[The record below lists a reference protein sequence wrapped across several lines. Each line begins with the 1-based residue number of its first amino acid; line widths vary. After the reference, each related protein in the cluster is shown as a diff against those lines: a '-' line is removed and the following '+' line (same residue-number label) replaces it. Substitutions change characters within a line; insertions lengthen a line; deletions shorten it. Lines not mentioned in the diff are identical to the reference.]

1 MLDRRKDGAQVG
13 RRAMFCTQC
22 GKEAAPDAHFCSN
35 CGRVVAVQ
43 FVQQPVA
50 DPRYAPQMYPVNRV
64 QNHIR
69 TLGILWIVVG
79 CLRVLAIGWLWF
91 VGREI
96 VPSILGTMVPNFAIG
111 APLSRLVEGGL
122 AFASVLIVV
131 QAALA
136 FFAGWGS
143 LERQSWARI
152 VAIIAAVL
160 SLWHIPF
167 GTALGIYT
175 LWVLLPA
182 SSENEF
188 RSLAR
193 V

>member
-1 MLDRRKDGAQVG
+1 
-13 RRAMFCTQC
+13 MFCGQC
-22 GKEAAPDAHFCSN
+22 GKEAASDAHFCSN

-50 DPRYAPQMYPVNRV
+50 DPRYAPQMYPMNRV

-69 TLGILWIVVG
+69 TVGILWLITG
-79 CLRVLAIGWLWF
+79 ALRVLSVGWVWF
-91 VGREI
+91 VGRM
-96 VPSILGTMVPNFAIG
+96 VFPTVLGTLVPHFTTG
-111 APLSRLVEGGL
+111 DPLFRVVRGGL
-122 AFASVLIVV
+122 IFATGLLVI
-131 QAALA
+131 QAVLA
-136 FFAGWGS
+136 FIAGWGL

-167 GTALGIYT
+167 GAALGVYT
-175 LWVLLPA
+175 LWVLMPA
-182 SSENEF
+182 SSETEF
-188 RSLAR
+188 RGLAR